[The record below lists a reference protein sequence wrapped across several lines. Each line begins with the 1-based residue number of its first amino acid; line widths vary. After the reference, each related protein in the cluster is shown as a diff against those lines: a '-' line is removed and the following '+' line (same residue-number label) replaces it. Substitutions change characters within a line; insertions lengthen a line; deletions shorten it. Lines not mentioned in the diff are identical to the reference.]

1 MKSLRNTL
9 LTIFACALTIM
20 LFSIS
25 IASSYGIGKEK
36 FNNVDIEKST
46 DAEECSEIEEGDT
59 EVKAKKLKVI
69 TDDDIC
75 HEMAFIHPIS
85 FVKYTITTTHTS
97 TVHGGFD
104 KFVYSPPEF

>member
-25 IASSYGIGKEK
+25 IASSYGIGKGK
-36 FNNVDIEKST
+36 LNTADIENINDSEEISKS
-46 DAEECSEIEEGDT
+46 EKNDT
-59 EVKAKKLKVI
+59 EVKSKKLKVI
-69 TDDDIC
+69 SDDDIC
-75 HEMAFIHPIS
+75 HEIAFINPIS
-85 FVKYTITTTHTS
+85 FVKYKLTTTHTS
-97 TVHGGFD
+97 TIHSGFD